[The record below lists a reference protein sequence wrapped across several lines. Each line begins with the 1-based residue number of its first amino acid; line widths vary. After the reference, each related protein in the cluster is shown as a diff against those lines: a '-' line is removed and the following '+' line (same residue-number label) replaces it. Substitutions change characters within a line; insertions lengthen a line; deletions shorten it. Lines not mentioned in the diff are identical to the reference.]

1 MNNSF
6 EKRVIQR
13 GENLVDKTLEVVKR
27 SVSHLYGKTHRFTGK
42 FKSSRWK
49 VFLKLVIKTK
59 KENWKPEKSLG
70 QKQPPEK
77 FYKNRCS

>member
-42 FKSSRWK
+42 FKSSR
-49 VFLKLVIKTK
+49 
-59 KENWKPEKSLG
+59 
-70 QKQPPEK
+70 
-77 FYKNRCS
+77 